1 MNTPEKAI
9 RFSEV
14 TSISD
19 LTQTTLINP
28 PALASGNSPSWG
40 NISRIGSDFPV
51 IATIRYEKGASDTRS
66 SPKVDTLDTP
76 PILNETDSQQEHCPQ
91 PPRSIPTNRGE
102 AGIAALAT
110 PLGRGRGRF
119 SFFEVD

>member
-1 MNTPEKAI
+1 VNTPEKAI

-91 PPRSIPTNRGE
+91 PPRSIPTNRGRRRNCRV
-102 AGIAALAT
+102 GNAAWEGA
-110 PLGRGRGRF
+110 RQV
-119 SFFEVD
+119 FFF